1 MIRLVLTVLFVTVFL
16 ILSIPIFLIE
26 SIIGLFNEHAR
37 DISSLR
43 IVQWAFRV
51 VILIGGINVTT
62 IGEENIPKETGV
74 IYVGNHRSF
83 YDIITTYPRCP
94 GLTGYMAKI
103 EILKVPLLSTWM
115 KRLHCLFVDRKDLRS
130 GIRVIQDSI
139 DLLNKG
145 ISVCIFPEGTRNTT
159 EDTLLEFKAG
169 AFRAAQKSGAPI
181 VLMAINNSRAA
192 LEEHFPKIRPTHI
205 VIEYSEPIDSASIEG
220 GYKGLSAYC
229 KDRLKTMVE
238 NNEKLV

>member
-1 MIRLVLTVLFVTVFL
+1 MIRLIMTVLFVTVFL
-16 ILSIPIFLIE
+16 IFSIPIFLIE

-37 DISSLR
+37 DLSSLR

-51 VILIGGINVTT
+51 IMLIGGIKVTT
-62 IGEENIPKETGV
+62 IGEEHIPKDAGV

-94 GLTGYMAKI
+94 GLTGYMAKA
-103 EILKVPLLSTWM
+103 EIRKVPLLRTWM
-115 KRLHCLFVDRKDLRS
+115 KRLHCLFVDRKDVRS
-130 GIRVIQDSI
+130 GIRVIQDSVE
-139 DLLNKG
+139 LLNNG

-159 EDTLLEFKAG
+159 NDTLLAFKAG

-192 LEEHFPKIRPTHI
+192 LEDHFPKIRPTHI
-205 VIEYSEPIDSASIEG
+205 VIEYSEPIDPASIEC

-229 KDRLKTMVE
+229 RDRLQTMIE
-238 NNEKLV
+238 NNQNLV